1 MFERFTDR
9 ARKVM
14 ALANQEAQRF
24 NHEYIGTEHILLGL
38 VKEGNGVGANVLRN
52 LDVDVKKL
60 RLEIEK
66 LVKSGPDMVT
76 MGKLPQTP
84 RAKKVIEFAIEEA
97 RSLNHN
103 YVGTE
108 HILLGLLRES
118 EGVAAQ
124 VLMNLGLKLEDVRQE
139 VLNLLGAGVED
150 NTYQAMGMKMNP
162 ATAQSAKTAKSKTP
176 ALDSFGRDLTEL
188 AAKGELDPVIG
199 RATEIERLV
208 QILCRRTKNNPVLLG
223 EAGVG
228 KTAIVEGLAQ
238 SITGHEVPE
247 ILKGKRLVV
256 LDLAMMVAGT
266 KYRGQ
271 FEERIKAVINEVRRA
286 GNILLFVDELH
297 TLVGAGG
304 AEGAIDAS
312 NVLKPALARGEVQC
326 IGATTFDE
334 YRKYIEKDAAL
345 ERRFQ
350 TILVEPPSK
359 EEALEIL
366 KGLRDRYE
374 EHHRVNFTN
383 EALYQAVELSTRYI
397 SGRCLPDKAIDVVD
411 EAGARV
417 RLKNMTPPPDL
428 AGFETKIETLQAEKD
443 EAVRDADYERAASLR
458 DDIQKILDEKAEI
471 LKKWQEKSSETV
483 GQVDAEVVAE
493 VVSKMTGVPLT
504 RLEKEEAQKL
514 LEMEAELHNTVVSQD
529 EAITA
534 LSKAVRRS
542 RSGLK
547 DPNRPMGS
555 FIFIGP
561 SGVGK
566 TLLARAL
573 AEFMFGDADSMIQID
588 MSEYMEKHNVSRL
601 VGAPP
606 GYVGFEEG
614 GQLTER
620 IRRRP
625 YAVLLLDEIEKAH
638 SDVYNMLLQIME
650 EGRLTDSFGRHVD
663 FKNVILIMTSNIGA
677 DLIKNQAGFG
687 FGKRSEQADY
697 EKMKELLDKEM
708 ERHFRPE
715 FLNRLDSQV
724 VFRPLTRD
732 DLTQIVEYELN
743 KVFKRLLEHGL
754 HLELEDA
761 AKEFL
766 IDKGYNPEFGAR
778 PLRRA

>member
-573 AEFMFGDADSMIQID
+573 AEFMFGDAGFDDSD
-588 MSEYMEKHNVSRL
+588 
-601 VGAPP
+601 
-606 GYVGFEEG
+606 
-614 GQLTER
+614 
-620 IRRRP
+620 
-625 YAVLLLDEIEKAH
+625 
-638 SDVYNMLLQIME
+638 
-650 EGRLTDSFGRHVD
+650 
-663 FKNVILIMTSNIGA
+663 
-677 DLIKNQAGFG
+677 
-687 FGKRSEQADY
+687 
-697 EKMKELLDKEM
+697 
-708 ERHFRPE
+708 
-715 FLNRLDSQV
+715 
-724 VFRPLTRD
+724 
-732 DLTQIVEYELN
+732 
-743 KVFKRLLEHGL
+743 
-754 HLELEDA
+754 
-761 AKEFL
+761 
-766 IDKGYNPEFGAR
+766 
-778 PLRRA
+778 